1 MIFINKENENTK
13 AFAVQALRESNK
25 IKMYLTSVQKSN
37 GLKKGNSIKDLGLF
51 SPRIDKK
58 VHF

>member
-13 AFAVQALRESNK
+13 AFAVQALGESNK

-37 GLKKGNSIKDLGLF
+37 GLKKGNSIKDF
-51 SPRIDKK
+51 
-58 VHF
+58 FTEN